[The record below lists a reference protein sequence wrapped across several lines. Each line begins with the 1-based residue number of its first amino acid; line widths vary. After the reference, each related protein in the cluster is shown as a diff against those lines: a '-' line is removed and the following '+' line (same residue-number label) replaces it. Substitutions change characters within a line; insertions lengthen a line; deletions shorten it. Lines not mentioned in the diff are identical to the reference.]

1 VRVNAIC
8 PGPVTETQMSKDLGA
23 VLAKK
28 MGVNEDEQLA
38 GFLNGLLQGRA
49 QTAEEIA
56 RAALFLC
63 SEQSSAMTGQS
74 INVDGG
80 VAFY

>member
-1 VRVNAIC
+1 
-8 PGPVTETQMSKDLGA
+8 MSKELGA

-28 MGVNEDEQLA
+28 MDLNEEEQLA
-38 GFLNGLLQGRA
+38 GFLSGLLQGRA
-49 QTAEEIA
+49 QTADEIA

-63 SEQSSAMTGQS
+63 SDQSSAMTGQS

>member
-1 VRVNAIC
+1 
-8 PGPVTETQMSKDLGA
+8 MSKDLGK

-28 MGVNEDEQLA
+28 MGVNPEKQLA
-38 GFLNGLLQGRA
+38 GFLKGLLQGRA

-63 SEQSSAMTGQS
+63 SDQSSAITGQS

>member
-1 VRVNAIC
+1 
-8 PGPVTETQMSKDLGA
+8 MSKDLGA
-23 VLAKK
+23 VLAQK
-28 MGVNEDEQLA
+28 MGVSAEEQLS

-49 QTAEEIA
+49 QTTEEIA

-63 SEQSSAMTGQS
+63 SDQSSAMTGQS

-80 VAFY
+80 AAFY

>member
-1 VRVNAIC
+1 
-8 PGPVTETQMSKDLGA
+8 
-23 VLAKK
+23 
-28 MGVNEDEQLA
+28 
-38 GFLNGLLQGRA
+38 LNGLLQGRA
-49 QTAEEIA
+49 QTSVEIA

-63 SEQSSAMTGQS
+63 SVHSSAMTGQS